1 MTTDRQMAMM
11 YAEQQQVIDVLRS
24 IGDLNLAERLED
36 CVTTRLARH
45 GGSGW
50 PHICRSSACVWCRR
64 PMLRSWWNGMCQW
77 SAGATTS
84 LAIISVHSSA
94 GLPDAVRRLR
104 RGLRVVRDRMVR
116 HRRSWRD
123 VGFAG
128 MAGGD
133 HKAMVMITHEG
144 IDRCEVEDVLRR
156 RWVDVVVKELEQ
168 EEPAVTM
175 LPGDAA
181 DLGWC
186 RRGVE
191 PLRIVVMPQQDQQT
205 ITSPIIE
212 PMPVLV

>member
-1 MTTDRQMAMM
+1 
-11 YAEQQQVIDVLRS
+11 
-24 IGDLNLAERLED
+24 
-36 CVTTRLARH
+36 
-45 GGSGW
+45 
-50 PHICRSSACVWCRR
+50 
-64 PMLRSWWNGMCQW
+64 
-77 SAGATTS
+77 
-84 LAIISVHSSA
+84 
-94 GLPDAVRRLR
+94 
-104 RGLRVVRDRMVR
+104 MVR

-156 RWVDVVVKELEQ
+156 LWVDVVVKELEQ